1 MRRGSRIQRHLCE
14 EGTESVIVVC
24 VKDRQV
30 ARTADAEPLQRKL
43 CTPRI
48 QYLLDSLVY
57 IAYLT

>member
-1 MRRGSRIQRHLCE
+1 MRRGPRIQTRLCE

-43 CTPRI
+43 GTSRI